1 MKIKHVGKMTV
12 AAHRGDC
19 YNYYENT
26 MTAFKKALEEGAH
39 MIETDVR
46 LTKDGVMV
54 LMHDAAVDR
63 TTDGT
68 GAIADMTYDEIKA
81 LNAGD
86 VDNPEQV
93 PQFEEFIKWAAE
105 NNVMVNVEFKEYS
118 NDGNKERCIKCI
130 EDVISVVDKYLE
142 PDSFVLNCFD
152 AFILEYIYKKYG
164 KKYLLH
170 GFYPYTAMHNVS
182 MNPDEYLYCACIWGE
197 DGYRYLAEKNI
208 EAWIGA
214 GVTQESALN
223 IAHRLGARL
232 ITTNNPADVLAKL
245 ERIGDK

>member
-1 MKIKHVGKMTV
+1 M
-12 AAHRGDC
+12 AL
-19 YNYYENT
+19 
-26 MTAFKKALEEGAH
+26 KAGAH

-164 KKYLLH
+164 K
-170 GFYPYTAMHNVS
+170 
-182 MNPDEYLYCACIWGE
+182 
-197 DGYRYLAEKNI
+197 NI
-208 EAWIGA
+208 FFMDFTPILQC
-214 GVTQESALN
+214 TM
-223 IAHRLGARL
+223 
-232 ITTNNPADVLAKL
+232 
-245 ERIGDK
+245 